1 VRSLGDTQETD
12 ETSRPC
18 GAIVTGGVGGIGRA
32 VASALVERGY
42 IVAILDLALPG
53 DTSALHSEA
62 VTYVEVDVGSSA
74 SVATAVVAAA
84 GFLPGID
91 LLVNGAGVSTM
102 NHAMKLT
109 DEEWSLVMRVN
120 AQGTFLVCRE
130 VIPLMPMGSRVVNIA
145 SAAGKVGAP
154 LLAHYAASKFAV
166 VGLTQSLALELAPG
180 IRVNAVCPGYIRTSM
195 QDRELEWE
203 AELTGGTSEKIKRGY
218 IDATPLGRL
227 GTPEDVARLV
237 CFLASDDAEF
247 ITGQSINV
255 DGGLLMH

>member
-1 VRSLGDTQETD
+1 VSGPGGTQEPDMTR
-12 ETSRPC
+12 RPR

-32 VASALVERGY
+32 VTSALLERGY
-42 IVAILDLALPG
+42 CVAILDLAVP
-53 DTSALHSEA
+53 DDNSALEA
-62 VTYVEVDVGSSA
+62 EAATYVEVDVGSSA
-74 SVATAVVAAA
+74 SVAAAVATAS

-91 LLVNGAGVSTM
+91 LLVNAAGVSTM

-109 DEEWSLVMRVN
+109 DEEWNFVMRVN
-120 AQGTFLVCRE
+120 AQGTFLISRE
-130 VIPLMPMGSRVVNIA
+130 VIPLMPTGSCVVNIA

-180 IRVNAVCPGYIRTSM
+180 IRVNAVCPGYIRTAM

-203 AELTGGTSEKIKRGY
+203 AQLAGGTPEQIKRGY
-218 IDATPLGRL
+218 IEATPLGRL

-237 CFLASDDAEF
+237 CFLASDDADF

>member
-1 VRSLGDTQETD
+1 VTSLRDTQETD
-12 ETSRPC
+12 ATSRPR

-42 IVAILDLALPG
+42 TVAILDLALPG

-74 SVATAVVAAA
+74 SVATAVGAAA

-109 DEEWSLVMRVN
+109 DEEWDLV
-120 AQGTFLVCRE
+120 
-130 VIPLMPMGSRVVNIA
+130 
-145 SAAGKVGAP
+145 
-154 LLAHYAASKFAV
+154 
-166 VGLTQSLALELAPG
+166 
-180 IRVNAVCPGYIRTSM
+180 IRTSM

-203 AELTGGTSEKIKRGY
+203 AELTGGTSEQIKRGY